1 MSEPLRMAVMISGT
15 GSNLKCLIEAIA
27 AGQLNAG
34 IVQVISN
41 RPDAGGLV
49 HARDAGVPATVID
62 RGMAGGNPQRED
74 ELVAQCLREARP
86 ELVLLSGY
94 MRIVGAA
101 LVDEFAGRMINQHP
115 SLLPRFKGLN
125 TYARALAAGDT
136 EHGASIHFVTAE
148 LDGGPVI
155 AQVRIPVRQDDTAVQ
170 LATRLAPLE
179 HRLLLAVVRAFS
191 HRQLNLDPAGVVY
204 DGKLLHRPL
213 QLQKDV
219 LDEHSD

>member
-1 MSEPLRMAVMISGT
+1 MSEPLRVAVMISGA
-15 GSNLKCLIEAIA
+15 GSNLKYLMQSIA
-27 AGQLNAG
+27 AGRLNAG

-41 RPDAGGLV
+41 RADAGGLA
-49 HARDAGVPATVID
+49 HADAAGLPATVID
-62 RGMAGGNPQRED
+62 HRTAGGQPQRED
-74 ELVAQCLREARP
+74 ECVAQCLRKARP

-125 TYARALAAGDT
+125 TYARVLEAGDS

-155 AQVRIPVRQDDTAVQ
+155 AQVRTPVQPDDTAAQ
-170 LATRLAPLE
+170 LAARLAPLE
-179 HRLLLAVVRAFS
+179 HGLLLAVVQAFC
-191 HRQLNLDPAGVVY
+191 RRRVNLGPAGVVY
-204 DGKLLHRPL
+204 DGKLLQRPL
-213 QLQKDV
+213 QLQGGD
-219 LDEHSD
+219 LT